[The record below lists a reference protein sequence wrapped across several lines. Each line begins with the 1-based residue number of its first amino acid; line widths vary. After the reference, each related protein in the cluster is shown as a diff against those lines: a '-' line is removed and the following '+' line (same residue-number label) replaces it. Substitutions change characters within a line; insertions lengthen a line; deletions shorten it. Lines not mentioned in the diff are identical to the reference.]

1 MHVELISISAVA
13 LRSLSINPSVNWSN
27 MPTYRILARRA
38 KSRAGGTASG
48 PARRLWHAAI
58 SVVAVAALF
67 AAGTP
72 AFAARAAAA
81 GLGQSNAAAN
91 RERASGSV
99 IHLGPNFL
107 HLPNPLSTSMCQA
120 TYSIRCYTPVQLRH
134 AYNLDQLY
142 SEGIDGR
149 SRTIVIPIP
158 FGSPTISN
166 DLSVFDAQFG
176 LPNPDLEIVKF
187 GNIPPYDPNN
197 PVRVEWAAGTTFEVE
212 YAHSAAPDAK
222 IVIAETDRNET
233 VGVTGFPELMK
244 AEQSLINAGIGDVIL
259 QLFGTAESTFPGFSQ
274 GSFASLL
281 GLRYA
286 FKDALA
292 HHVTVLAL
300 TGDTGVTTTES
311 DGSTLYPYP
320 VVAWPSSDPLV
331 TSVGGTQL
339 VLDNAGSRSQPDV
352 VWNDGYGATGGGVSG
367 IFARPRYQSSVSG
380 VVGGYRGTPDIS
392 MSAAVNGCD
401 WVYLSFGGVGG
412 AGWNLFDGTISATAM
427 FSGIVALAD
436 QVAGHRLGLI
446 NPALYALGRL
456 AQHNVR
462 STGIVDITQGNN
474 SFGGVTGYSAAPGYD
489 LASGWGTL
497 NAAEFVP
504 ALARSGS
511 MPSRP

>member
-1 MHVELISISAVA
+1 MHIELIGISAVA
-13 LRSLSINPSVNWSN
+13 IWSLFINPSVNWSD
-27 MPTYRILARRA
+27 MPTYRILAR
-38 KSRAGGTASG
+38 SLS
-48 PARRLWHAAI
+48 HAAI

-67 AAGTP
+67 FAGTP
-72 AFAARAAAA
+72 ALAAR
-81 GLGQSNAAAN
+81 S
-91 RERASGSV
+91 SGSA

-120 TYSIRCYTPVQLRH
+120 TYGIRCYTPVQLQH

-142 SEGIDGR
+142 GRGIDGR
-149 SRTIVIPIP
+149 GRTIVIPIP

-166 DLSVFDAQFG
+166 DLGVFDAQFG
-176 LPNPDLEIVKF
+176 LPNPDLKIVKF

-212 YAHSAAPDAK
+212 YAHAAAPDAK
-222 IVIAETDRNET
+222 IVIAETDRDET
-233 VGVTGFPELMK
+233 VGVTGLPELMK
-244 AEQSLINAGIGDVIL
+244 AESSLINAGIGDVIL
-259 QLFGTAESTFPGFSQ
+259 QLFGTAENTFPGFSQ
-274 GSFASLL
+274 GNYASLL
-281 GLRYA
+281 DLRYA
-286 FKDALA
+286 FTDALA

-311 DGSTLYPYP
+311 DGSTLYPFP

-331 TSVGGTQL
+331 TSVGGSQL
-339 VLDNAGSRSQPDV
+339 FLDDAGNRLQPDA
-352 VWNDGYGATGGGVSG
+352 VWNDGFGATGGGVSG
-367 IFARPRYQSSVSG
+367 IFARPHYQSGVSG
-380 VVGGYRGTPDIS
+380 VVGEHRGTPDIS

-401 WVYLSFGGVGG
+401 WVYLSFGGAGG

-436 QVAGHRLGLI
+436 QAAGHRLGLI
-446 NPALYALGRL
+446 NPALYALGKL

-462 STGIVDITQGNN
+462 SAGIVDLTQGNN

-489 LASGWGTL
+489 LASGWGTI

-504 ALARSGS
+504 ALARSDS
-511 MPSRP
+511 TPSGR